1 MVCRKFYIRE
11 ISFNFD
17 IIIIIYLRRVVKI
30 REFFKT
36 IS

>member
-1 MVCRKFYIRE
+1 MVCTKFYIRE

-17 IIIIIYLRRVVKI
+17 IIIYLLQVVKI

>member
-1 MVCRKFYIRE
+1 MVCTKFYIRE

-17 IIIIIYLRRVVKI
+17 IIIIYLLQVVKI